1 MNTASTASNNV
12 RETAK
17 DARDGLRE
25 VKKAANEASGDIQ
38 SDLQALRDDFARLA
52 EQVTEILS
60 DKGSAAWKRARSSVD
75 DVMAGAQDK
84 GREAAGAVRDVS
96 DNFVEAIDE
105 SIASRP
111 YTTLAIVAALGFL
124 FGATWRAL
132 IDHGVDNWLAL
143 DREPNVQKLDARRG
157 ALGSI
162 AKPGSPRHLLP
173 GFALSRWP
181 PSPHSR
187 FCVSPATTGWRCRWV
202 AFMPDSSWPA
212 FLCWLPSSA

>member
-17 DARDGLRE
+17 DTRDGLRE

-52 EQVTEILS
+52 EQVSEILS
-60 DKGSAAWKRARSSVD
+60 DKGSAAWKRARASVD
-75 DVMAGAQDK
+75 DVVAGAQDK

-124 FGATWRAL
+124 FGATWR
-132 IDHGVDNWLAL
+132 
-143 DREPNVQKLDARRG
+143 R
-157 ALGSI
+157 
-162 AKPGSPRHLLP
+162 
-173 GFALSRWP
+173 
-181 PSPHSR
+181 
-187 FCVSPATTGWRCRWV
+187 
-202 AFMPDSSWPA
+202 
-212 FLCWLPSSA
+212 